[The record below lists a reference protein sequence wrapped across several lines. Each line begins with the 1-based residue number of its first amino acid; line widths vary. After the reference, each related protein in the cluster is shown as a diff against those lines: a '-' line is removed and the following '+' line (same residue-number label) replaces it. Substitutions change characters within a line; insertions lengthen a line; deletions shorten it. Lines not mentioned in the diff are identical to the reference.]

1 MRRRWWRADWL
12 SLAIVIVTSSWV
24 AASARAQ
31 DVLTSQ
37 QARQDVSVREVSSD
51 GAFVTGVIVNHTAR
65 TVRDV
70 RLEIRHLWLWKNE
83 RNPGSNNPGRTDYFT
98 VSGDIAPGASSN
110 FTYKI
115 SPPLPVRS
123 DGNFTTSVEVVG
135 FSEVGQ

>member
-1 MRRRWWRADWL
+1 MRRRWWRADCL
-12 SLAIVIVTSSWV
+12 SLTIVIVTSSWF
-24 AASARAQ
+24 AAPVLAQ
-31 DVLTSQ
+31 EVLSSQ

-51 GAFVTGVIVNHTAR
+51 GAFVTGVIVNHTPR

-70 RLEIRHLWLWKNE
+70 RLEIRHAWLWKNE

-98 VSGDIAPGASSN
+98 APGDIAPGANAS

-123 DGNFTTSVEVVG
+123 DGNFTTNVDVVA